1 MTHRDDFPIFK
12 NRPELIYFD
21 NGATAQRPQSVLDAE
36 QKFYTTYNSNIHRG
50 PNFLAEEATIQ
61 YEDARRKVADFVG
74 ARQKHE
80 IIFTKNATEAI
91 NLVART
97 FGETLKAQDVILL
110 SKLEHHSNIVPWL
123 QLAERKDLEI
133 KWMGLSTDWRVR
145 LDPALFDKRVKL
157 VAVTGMSNVL
167 GTITDL
173 KPIIKAAHAVGA
185 KVLVDASQ
193 LAVHE
198 QISVRDLDVDFL
210 VITGHKLYGPT
221 GIGALYGKEE
231 LLNPLPPFLGGGDMI
246 SAVFMDHFIPAGL
259 PQKFE
264 AGTPNI
270 AGAIGL
276 GAAVDIM
283 TKLGFK
289 KIQKLEND
297 LTSHLLNRLT
307 KLNYIKIVGPET
319 MEHRGSVVS
328 FTLKGVH
335 PHDVADGLSS
345 KGICIRAGFHCAQ
358 PLMDHLKIS
367 GTARMSLSFY
377 NTKEEIDRAIGVL
390 EEIFLYFND

>member
-1 MTHRDDFPIFK
+1 MNLRDDFPIFK
-12 NRPELIYFD
+12 HRPELIYFD
-21 NGATAQRPQSVLDAE
+21 NAATAQRPQSVLDAE

-110 SKLEHHSNIVPWL
+110 SKMEHHSNIVPWL

-133 KWMGLSTDWRVR
+133 KWMGISTDWRVR
-145 LDPALFDKRVKL
+145 LDPALFDERVKL

-198 QISVRDLDVDFL
+198 PISVRDLDVDFL

-231 LLNPLPPFLGGGDMI
+231 LLNPLPPFMGGGDMI
-246 SAVFMDHFIPAGL
+246 NAVFMDHFIPAGL

-270 AGAIGL
+270 AGAIGF
-276 GAAVDIM
+276 GSAIDYM

-289 KIQKLEND
+289 KIQKLENE
-297 LTSHLLNRLT
+297 LTNYLLTNLT
-307 KLNYIKIVGPET
+307 KLDYIKIVGPET
-319 MEHRGSVVS
+319 LDHRGSVVS
-328 FTLKGVH
+328 FIMKGVH

-358 PLMDHLKIS
+358 PLMDHLKLS

-377 NTKEEIDRAIGVL
+377 NTKEEVDKAVGVL
-390 EEIFLYFND
+390 EEIYKYFH

>member
-1 MTHRDDFPIFK
+1 MNHRDDFPLFK

-21 NGATAQRPQSVLDAE
+21 NGATAQHPQAVLDAE
-36 QKFYTTYNSNIHRG
+36 QKFYTTSNSNIHRG

-61 YEDARRKVADFVG
+61 YEDSRRKLADFLG
-74 ARQKHE
+74 ARHPHE

-97 FGETLKAQDVILL
+97 FGETLNAQDVILL

-123 QLAERKDLEI
+123 QLAERKDLEL

-145 LDPALFDKRVKL
+145 LDPALFDERVKL

-173 KPIIKAAHAVGA
+173 RPIIKAAHAVGA

-198 QISVRDLDVDFL
+198 PINVHDLDADFL
-210 VITGHKLYGPT
+210 VVTGHKLYGPT
-221 GIGALYGKEE
+221 GVGVLYGKEE
-231 LLNPLPPFLGGGDMI
+231 LLNSLPPFMGGGDMI
-246 SAVFMDHFIPAGL
+246 SAVFTDHFIPAGL

-270 AGAIGL
+270 AGIIGL
-276 GAAVDIM
+276 GAAIDYM

-289 KIQKLEND
+289 KIQKLESD
-297 LTSHLLNRLT
+297 LTDHLLKKLT
-307 KLNYIKIVGPET
+307 NLPYIKIIGPET
-319 MEHRGSVVS
+319 LDHRGSVIS
-328 FTLKGVH
+328 FTMEGVH
-335 PHDVADGLSS
+335 PHDVAEGLSS
-345 KGICIRAGFHCAQ
+345 KGICIRAGNHCAQ
-358 PLMDHLKIS
+358 PLMDQLKIS

-377 NTKEEIDRAIGVL
+377 NTKEEIDKAIGAL
-390 EEIFLYFND
+390 EEVYKYFN

>member
-1 MTHRDDFPIFK
+1 MNHRDDFPIFK

-50 PNFLAEEATIQ
+50 PNFLAEEATIA
-61 YEDARRKVADFVG
+61 YEDARRKVADFLG
-74 ARQKHE
+74 AHHKHE
-80 IIFTKNATEAI
+80 IIFTRNATEAI

-97 FGETLKAQDVILL
+97 FGETLQAQDVILL

-133 KWMGLSTDWRVR
+133 KYMGLSTDWRVR
-145 LDPALFDKRVKL
+145 FDPALFDERVKL
-157 VAVTGMSNVL
+157 VAITGMSNVL

-185 KVLVDASQ
+185 KVLVDAAQ

-198 QISVRDLDVDFL
+198 PINVHDLDADFL
-210 VITGHKLYGPT
+210 VVTGHKIYGPT
-221 GIGALYGKEE
+221 GIGVLYGKEG
-231 LLNPLPPFLGGGDMI
+231 LLNSMPPFLGGGDMI
-246 SAVFMDHFIPAGL
+246 SAVFADRFIPAAL
-259 PQKFE
+259 PSKYE

-276 GAAVDIM
+276 GAAIDYM

-289 KIQKLEND
+289 NIQKSEHELG
-297 LTSHLLNRLT
+297 TYLLKQLQS
-307 KLNYIKIVGPET
+307 LSFVKIVGPET
-319 MEHRGSVVS
+319 MDHRGSVVS
-328 FTLKGVH
+328 FTVDGVH

-358 PLMDHLKIS
+358 PLMDHLKLS
-367 GTARMSLSFY
+367 GTARMSLNFY
-377 NTKEEIDRAIGVL
+377 NTKEEIDKGISTL
-390 EEIFLYFND
+390 EEIYKYFNK

>member
-1 MTHRDDFPIFK
+1 MNHRDDFPIFK

-21 NGATAQRPQSVLDAE
+21 NGATAQRPQAVLDAE
-36 QKFYTTYNSNIHRG
+36 QKFYTTCNSNIHRG
-50 PNFLAEEATIQ
+50 PNFLAEEATIA
-61 YEDARRKVADFVG
+61 YEDARRKVADFIG
-74 ARQKHE
+74 ARHKHE
-80 IIFTKNATEAI
+80 VIFTRNATEAI

-110 SKLEHHSNIVPWL
+110 SKLEHHSNIVPWQ

-185 KVLVDASQ
+185 KVLVDAAQ
-193 LAVHE
+193 LAVHAP
-198 QISVRDLDVDFL
+198 INVHDLDVDFL

-231 LLNPLPPFLGGGDMI
+231 LLNPLPPFMGGGDMI
-246 SAVFMDHFIPAGL
+246 SGVFTDHFIPAGL

-270 AGAIGL
+270 AGTIGF
-276 GAAVDIM
+276 GAAIDYM
-283 TKLGFK
+283 TKIGFK

-297 LTSHLLNRLT
+297 LTGYLLDKIKQLP
-307 KLNYIKIVGPET
+307 YIKIIGPEDT
-319 MEHRGSVVS
+319 NHRGSVVS
-328 FTLKGVH
+328 ITMEGVH

-358 PLMDHLKIS
+358 PLMDHLKIP
-367 GTARMSLSFY
+367 GTARLSPNFY
-377 NTKEEIDRAIGVL
+377 NTKEEVDKVISAL
-390 EEIFLYFND
+390 EEVCHYFT

>member
-1 MTHRDDFPIFK
+1 MNHRDDFPIFK

-61 YEDARRKVADFVG
+61 YEDARRKVADFIG

-110 SKLEHHSNIVPWL
+110 SKMEHHSNIVPWL

-210 VITGHKLYGPT
+210 VLTGHKLYGPT

-231 LLNPLPPFLGGGDMI
+231 LLNPLPPFMGGGDMI
-246 SAVFMDHFIPAGL
+246 SAVFMDRFIPAGL

-276 GAAVDIM
+276 GAAVDYM
-283 TKLGFK
+283 TKLGFS

-297 LTSHLLNRLT
+297 LTSNLLERLT
-307 KLNYIKIVGPET
+307 KLDFIKIVGPET
-319 MEHRGSVVS
+319 LDHRGSVVS
-328 FTLKGVH
+328 FTMKGVH

-358 PLMDHLKIS
+358 PLMDHLKLS

-377 NTKEEIDRAIGVL
+377 NTKEEIDKAVDAL
-390 EEIFLYFND
+390 NEIYQYFT

>member
-1 MTHRDDFPIFK
+1 MNHRDDFPIFK

-21 NGATAQRPQSVLDAE
+21 NGATAQRPQAVLDAE

-50 PNFLAEEATIQ
+50 PNFLAEEATIA
-61 YEDARRKVADFVG
+61 YEDARRKVADFLG
-74 ARQKHE
+74 ARHKHE
-80 IIFTKNATEAI
+80 IIFTRNATEAI

-110 SKLEHHSNIVPWL
+110 SKLEHHSNIVPWQ

-145 LDPALFDKRVKL
+145 LDPALFDNRVKL

-198 QISVRDLDVDFL
+198 AINVHDLDVDFL

-231 LLNPLPPFLGGGDMI
+231 LLDPLPPFLGGGDMI
-246 SAVFMDHFIPAGL
+246 SGVFTDRFIPAGL

-270 AGAIGL
+270 AGTIGL
-276 GAAVDIM
+276 GAAIDYMIKV
-283 TKLGFK
+283 GFK
-289 KIQKLEND
+289 KIQKLENE
-297 LTSHLLNRLT
+297 LTRYLLDEIK
-307 KLNYIKIVGPET
+307 KLPFIKIIGPET

-328 FTLKGVH
+328 ITMEGVH

-358 PLMDHLKIS
+358 PLMDHLKIP
-367 GTARMSLSFY
+367 GTARLSPNFY
-377 NTKEEIDRAIGVL
+377 NTKEEVNKVISAL
-390 EEIFLYFND
+390 EEVYKYFH